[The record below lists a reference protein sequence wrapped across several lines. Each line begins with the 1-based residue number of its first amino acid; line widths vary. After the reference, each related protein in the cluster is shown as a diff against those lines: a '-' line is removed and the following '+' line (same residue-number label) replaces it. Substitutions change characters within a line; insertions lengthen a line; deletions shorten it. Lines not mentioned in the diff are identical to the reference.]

1 MFEPGQFSNYD
12 SYLNDDEK
20 EQEQE
25 QEEGN
30 LKSLEYKIKSPEEL
44 IKSYYESEMDEK
56 DLYEM
61 VINNDIAL
69 NLYQS
74 LFKLKKGADRKL
86 FKYPCQIKVYPKI
99 KIMVIYIIVSHNFL
113 RIKTE
118 LVFLKENKKY
128 KKPDEKELKMKI
140 NSKSSVQSQESQS
153 ININKNQEMD
163 NESNK
168 ENEIIF
174 TVELNDFYN
183 MLDLLLCQNKDHS
196 IVLCLDRYFSVLT
209 GKSICSDV
217 YYQIGYSCTFKFNL
231 LKNEVFS
238 YVLDKHKN
246 NSKKNFFSIK
256 TSNKKTENNNE
267 NYNDNNDNN
276 DNDKDNDL
284 SLENSE
290 SESKNNS
297 NSKEKENQKQNNN
310 NQKNNNESQNI
321 DLQKKFTMELNSAK
335 YIIEGSDLSDL
346 YCFMKGIDLLYD
358 DFSTNNIEISLTNDK
373 AFILCPN
380 MQKIKYGRYIE
391 SLSKNINQQ
400 IKLNIKSVIN
410 HSFTPLAHGFNSFY
424 RTKFISKF
432 ITSFYNK
439 NDKRLL
445 IKVSPSGKMI
455 LSYTFSDPKNDLIY
469 EENNNENNNIK
480 NNSEEINE
488 DDDNTNE
495 EDKKKNRKVIKDR
508 LLDDENRGNIV
519 EMIFYT
525 VVFGIC
531 KS

>member
-1 MFEPGQFSNYD
+1 MNEDNEVYSDKD
-12 SYLNDDEK
+12 SYMTISKKRKEK
-20 EQEQE
+20 EI
-25 QEEGN
+25 EEYIIPN
-30 LKSLEYKIKSPEEL
+30 DNTEKSYVEL
-44 IKSYYESEMDEK
+44 IKSFEDGNMGENE
-56 DLYEM
+56 LYH
-61 VINNDIAL
+61 IFIANNIAL
-69 NLYQS
+69 NLHLS
-74 LFKLKKGADRKL
+74 LNKLKKGQNYQGL
-86 FKYPCQIKVYPKI
+86 FRNPCQIKIYPKNKLMI
-99 KIMVIYIIVSHNFL
+99 IYLVVSYNFL

-118 LVFLKENKKY
+118 LQYIRENQFLK
-128 KKPDEKELKMKI
+128 
-140 NSKSSVQSQESQS
+140 
-153 ININKNQEMD
+153 
-163 NESNK
+163 NK
-168 ENEIIF
+168 ENNKSKNTKDLDLSESPIVNINNKNEEEVIQNEKEIIF
-174 TVELNDFYN
+174 TIELIDFYN

-196 IVLCLDRYFSVLT
+196 IVLCLDRYFSILT

-246 NSKKNFFSIK
+246 NSKKNFFSKK

-488 DDDNTNE
+488 DDDNNNE
-495 EDKKKNRKVIKDR
+495 EDKKKNKKVIKDR

-519 EMIFYT
+519 EMIFYP
-525 VVFGIC
+525 VVFDIS
-531 KS
+531 KA